1 MRILLFSSSTD
12 KYAIPAFWDM
22 VKIVER
28 LAEKVHVLTSFRG
41 EIPDFRGGKVI
52 KNEFKLLVGERIAL
66 SGLFGRILRY
76 LEHELRTF
84 LHIYRLRK
92 EADII
97 LSFQSVG
104 ILAML
109 LSWLLRRRSIS
120 YVGGDPKETLFKGSS
135 AHSTFLATVSILLWR
150 VHIHLTT
157 VVVAISPRIMR
168 DFTMRKKIY
177 YAYVR
182 FLDERFRVIKPLE
195 ERGNILGYV
204 GRIEDEKGVMKLAD
218 AFSSVRQRV
227 DADFLIVGDGA
238 LLEQMKRM
246 FSEKEILQNATFT
259 GWVSNVH
266 EHLNEMK
273 LLVLPSKTEGFPSV
287 VLEAM
292 ACGTPTLATPV
303 GDIKSV
309 VRDGFSGFILK
320 STELSSMSKKIVDL
334 LSKPDQLSKVA
345 ENAHTWV
352 RTNYSSDRI
361 IGQWHHILNE
371 FKTNY

>member
-1 MRILLFSSSTD
+1 MRILLFAASTD
-12 KYAIPAFWDM
+12 EYAIPAFWDM
-22 VKIVER
+22 VTIAEH

-52 KNEFKLLVGERIAL
+52 KSEFKMLVGERIAL
-66 SGLFGRILRY
+66 PGLFGRILRY

-92 EADII
+92 EVDII

-135 AHSTFLATVSILLWR
+135 AHSTLLATVSILLWR
-150 VHIHLTT
+150 AHIHLAT

-204 GRIEDEKGVMKLAD
+204 GRVEDEKGVMKLAA
-218 AFSSVRQRV
+218 AFSLVRQRV
-227 DADFLIVGDGA
+227 DADFLIVGDGS

-246 FSEKEILQNATFT
+246 FGEKEILQNATFT

-292 ACGTPTLATPV
+292 ACGTPIIVTQV
-303 GDIKSV
+303 GDIHSIVK
-309 VRDGFSGFILK
+309 DGFSGFILK
-320 STELSSMSKKIVDL
+320 SAEPPSMSKKIVDL
-334 LSKPDQLSKVA
+334 LSKPEQLSEVA
-345 ENAHTWV
+345 ANAHNWV
-352 RTNYSSDRI
+352 KTNYSPNQIVS
-361 IGQWHHILNE
+361 QWRHVLNAL
-371 FKTNY
+371 KTDC